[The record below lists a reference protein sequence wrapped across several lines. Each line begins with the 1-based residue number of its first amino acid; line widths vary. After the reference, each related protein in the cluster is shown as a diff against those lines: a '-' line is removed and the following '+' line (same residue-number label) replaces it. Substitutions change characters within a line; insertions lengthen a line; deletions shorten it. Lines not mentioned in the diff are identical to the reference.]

1 MVPNVQNVKTDFL
14 TQQQG
19 FVNFARMEN
28 FTLSHLMVVLH
39 AEAVAVQNE
48 LIS

>member
-1 MVPNVQNVKTDFL
+1 MVPNVQHVKTDFS

-19 FVNFARMEN
+19 FVNFALMEN

-39 AEAVAVQNE
+39 VETVAVQNE
-48 LIS
+48 LIN